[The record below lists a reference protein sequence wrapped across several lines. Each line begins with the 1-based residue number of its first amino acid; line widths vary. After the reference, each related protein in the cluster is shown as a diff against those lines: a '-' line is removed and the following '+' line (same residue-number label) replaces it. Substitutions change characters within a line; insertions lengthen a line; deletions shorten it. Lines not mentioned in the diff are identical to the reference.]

1 MSTDKTGA
9 LNKRK
14 RESERAHR
22 AMLLWGMQ
30 DPERRSVRAA
40 ARAVNRAESTVREW
54 RSRWEW
60 EKRCDQNLIEITS
73 QSVYRKLY
81 YEEYKLRE
89 IIEIEDKMAS
99 PFMPETPV
107 PSSVADSVAEQ
118 IKPNKKKEKEQ
129 ERELM
134 MAKRHVTLV
143 DGALGYIAGQLQD
156 GAIKAS
162 LRDIPLLLK
171 MRQELT
177 GGIASST
184 DGGGIAQVIET
195 TRVRFAK
202 ESNGDVLEAMH
213 EDALELASILGAL
226 AAAKRMADSEGHTE
240 ANEEAIAK

>member
-1 MSTDKTGA
+1 MSLDRVDSM
-9 LNKRK
+9 NKRR
-14 RESERAHR
+14 RESVRAHR

-30 DPERRSVRAA
+30 DNDRRSVRAA
-40 ARAVNRAESTVREW
+40 ARSVNRAESTVREW

-60 EKRCDQNLIEITS
+60 ETRCQGELIEVKC
-73 QSVYRKLY
+73 QAVYRKLY
-81 YEEYKLRE
+81 YEEFKLRE
-89 IIEIEDKMAS
+89 VIEVESNMSA
-99 PFMPETPV
+99 PFMPDTPV
-107 PSSVADSVAEQ
+107 PASVAESVAEQ
-118 IKPNKKKEKEQ
+118 IKPDKKKEKEK

-156 GAIKAS
+156 GAIRAS

-177 GGIASST
+177 GGIMSST
-184 DGGGIAQVIET
+184 EGGGIAQVLET

-202 ESNGDVLEAMH
+202 ESGGDILAAMH

-226 AAAKRMADSEGHTE
+226 AAAKRMSDA
-240 ANEEAIAK
+240 EEAPVQIDEVSAK